1 MSTASLVTSLHL
13 RSTQR
18 TRFFESL
25 YSSSPLST
33 MILSKLVNQV
43 IFLTFFATAGK
54 PFRCTQTAFRT
65 ELVPGAFVVEGR
77 AWTAVSNLDT
87 RQLELDGTPFG
98 ISTDG
103 LPSECKD
110 SCTPLIDMT
119 KDAQCLADARCLCSD
134 DTGNKVVSCFK
145 CVVGVI
151 SDDAQRD
158 QLTKQAQT
166 AMDMVIE
173 QCKSAGHD
181 MSTFDLS
188 SSTQDS
194 QGGAASLTGP
204 SLAIALG
211 AMIGLL
217 HSV

>member
-43 IFLTFFATAGK
+43 IFLTFFATA
-54 PFRCTQTAFRT
+54 
-65 ELVPGAFVVEGR
+65 VEGR